1 MIGWKQQSIIVIIE
15 EKFLML
21 RKYFLVLIFVLYCQQ
36 SYAGGVSLGSTR
48 LIYPTSKD
56 QVTLKIYNTDDKG
69 NYLVQSWI
77 SDEYNNKVKDFIITP
92 PLFVIKSG
100 SDNLLKIVFT
110 GNKDDLPKDKEK
122 MFFLNAKVI
131 PSLSEQEQKIDNALL
146 ISTTTKI
153 KVFIRPDS
161 IKEDPFESYKLLKCS
176 YDNGKIKV
184 TNPSPFYMNLV
195 SLSVNGKE
203 ISDAETIP
211 PEASVYL
218 NSNLKGNYLSFNFI
232 NDYGVQIK
240 DRQCHL

>member
-1 MIGWKQQSIIVIIE
+1 MVK
-15 EKFLML
+15 KT
-21 RKYFLVLIFVLYCQQ
+21 IFVLISAFCCQQ
-36 SYAGGVSLGSTR
+36 AYAGGVSLGATR
-48 LIYPTSKD
+48 LVYPASKE
-56 QVTLKIYNTDDKG
+56 QVTLKIYNTDEKG

-77 SDEYNNKVKDFIITP
+77 SDENNNKSKEFIITP

-100 SDNLLKIVFT
+100 SDNLLKIVFS
-110 GNKDDLPKDKEK
+110 GDKDSLPKDREK
-122 MFFLNAKVI
+122 LLFLNAKVI

-153 KVFIRPDS
+153 KVFVRPDS

-176 YDNGKIKV
+176 YDAGKIKV

-203 ISDAETIP
+203 ISGAETISP
-211 PEASVYL
+211 MSSVYL
-218 NSNLKGNYLSFNFI
+218 DGGSKGSFLSFNFI
-232 NDYGVQIK
+232 NDYGVQVK

>member
-1 MIGWKQQSIIVIIE
+1 
-15 EKFLML
+15 ML
-21 RKYFLVLIFVLYCQQ
+21 KKYALILISAFCCQQ
-36 SYAGGVSLGSTR
+36 SYAGGVSLGATR
-48 LIYPTSKD
+48 LVYPASKD

-77 SDEYNNKVKDFIITP
+77 SDEHNKKNKDFIVTP

-100 SDNLLKIVFT
+100 SDNLLKVVYT
-110 GNKDDLPKDKEK
+110 GNKDSLPKDREK

-153 KVFIRPDS
+153 KVFVRPES
-161 IKEDPFESYKLLKCS
+161 IKEDPFESYKLLTCS
-176 YDNGKIKV
+176 YQDGKIKV

-203 ISDAETIP
+203 VSDAETISP
-211 PEASVYL
+211 MSSVYL
-218 NSNLKGNYLSFNFI
+218 NSNQKSKYLSFNFI

-240 DRQCHL
+240 DRQCYL

>member
-1 MIGWKQQSIIVIIE
+1 
-15 EKFLML
+15 ML
-21 RKYFLVLIFVLYCQQ
+21 KKYALILISAFCCQQ
-36 SYAGGVSLGSTR
+36 SYAGGVSLGATR
-48 LIYPTSKD
+48 LVYPASKD

-77 SDEYNNKVKDFIITP
+77 SDEHNEKNKDFIITP

-100 SDNLLKIVFT
+100 SDNLLKVVYT
-110 GNKDDLPKDKEK
+110 GDKDSLPKDREK

-153 KVFIRPDS
+153 KVFVRPES
-161 IKEDPFESYKLLKCS
+161 IKEDPFESYKLLTCS
-176 YDNGKIKV
+176 YQDGKIKV

-203 ISDAETIP
+203 VSDAETISP
-211 PEASVYL
+211 MSSVYL
-218 NSNLKGNYLSFNFI
+218 NSNQKSKYLSFNFI

-240 DRQCHL
+240 ERQCHL

>member
-1 MIGWKQQSIIVIIE
+1 
-15 EKFLML
+15 ML
-21 RKYFLVLIFVLYCQQ
+21 KKTALVLISMFCCQQ
-36 SYAGGVSLGSTR
+36 SYAGGVSLGATR
-48 LIYPTSKD
+48 LVYPTSKD

-77 SDEYNNKVKDFIITP
+77 SDEKSEKVKDFIVTP

-100 SDNLLKIVFT
+100 NDNLLKVVYT
-110 GNKDDLPKDKEK
+110 GDKNNLPKDREK
-122 MFFLNAKVI
+122 LFFLNAKVI
-131 PSLSEQEQKIDNALL
+131 PSLTEQEQKIDNALL

-161 IKEDPFESYKLLKCS
+161 IKEDPFESYKLLTCS
-176 YDNGKIKV
+176 YEAGKIKV
-184 TNPSPFYMNLV
+184 SNPTPFYMNLV

-203 ISDAETIP
+203 VSDAETISP
-211 PEASVYL
+211 MSSVYV
-218 NSNLKGNYLSFNFI
+218 NSNQKSNYLSFNFI